1 MLPAIVEL
9 SGFRA
14 RQGLLESPSGGAG
27 EQQLEPEL
35 EPELDPEGAGA
46 PEPAPPPPRLP
57 QRATIYIAPDGTVH
71 FGALFRDLVPVAD
84 ALAPRHDPLAP
95 QHEPLAPRPG
105 ET

>member
-1 MLPAIVEL
+1 MLPAGLEL

-14 RQGLLESPSGGAG
+14 RQGLLEWRPV
-27 EQQLEPEL
+27 EQGKPEI
-35 EPELDPEGAGA
+35 EAEGAGA

-84 ALAPRHDPLAP
+84 ALAPRSEA
-95 QHEPLAPRPG
+95 LAPRPD